1 MEISQEKIE
10 KLKALEVES
19 DLKARVADLRY
30 HVDASELNAYAN
42 GLFDAMHILGIE
54 SDEDSYFAKQIYEIQ
69 AKLDARLSKEIAK
82 ELQD

>member
-30 HVDASELNAYAN
+30 YVDASELNAYAN
-42 GLFDAMHILGIE
+42 GLFDAM
-54 SDEDSYFAKQIYEIQ
+54 
-69 AKLDARLSKEIAK
+69 
-82 ELQD
+82 